1 MGYQRFNTSKTKPLD
16 IIIFIANILAVITG
30 IIYLLYGSGS
40 IYWNIYGVYMLMVLF
55 CNAVYAFF
63 DCKYD
68 LKGYLY
74 LGISILFMLLIPVF
88 NLLVSLWPV
97 HQSSRSMISCI
108 AMLLLYAFGGFLAAH
123 NIFRKKTDVELLLA
137 QIAAKYE
144 PEPKI
149 RKVMRISLILV
160 LTLFMLI
167 GLFIAYSILFSNNLW
182 ETQIFISAFALFYV
196 FLFLSAGL
204 LVTKLLN
211 KSKRTYVR
219 IAYLLLTAVISISC
233 LAPIISL
240 PVLIKEADISYRH
253 AFGNEYKTLPDY
265 KNPYF
270 RKITFSIPEYFFGTV
285 TRDYTV
291 RQDILFYSGKKG
303 IDKDLKLYFDV
314 YSSSQDGDMLPGGN
328 SVLIRIH
335 GGGWKSGDKGLMNNA
350 QMNKYFASQG
360 YVVFD
365 IQYGLNGSDTAPS
378 DNISEQ
384 RYRNF
389 TLDDIVR
396 HINIFLKYLADN
408 HEEFNANIDSVFI
421 SGVSAGGNLALSS
434 GLTYTNNKL
443 KINGIIPFYPANAL
457 AESMG
462 VAGSEVLSDP
472 ALNVDELSPPC
483 LIFQGTHDG
492 LVNSAITEQLLEEYQ
507 NSGNTECA
515 IIYMLYGG
523 HSSDIYFSGY
533 YNQIFLYYME
543 RFMFQYR

>member
-219 IAYLLLTAVISISC
+219 IAYLLLTAVISITC

>member
-30 IIYLLYGSGS
+30 IIYLLYGSDS

-219 IAYLLLTAVISISC
+219 IAYLLLTAVISITC

>member
-30 IIYLLYGSGS
+30 IIYLLYGSDS

>member
-1 MGYQRFNTSKTKPLD
+1 
-16 IIIFIANILAVITG
+16 
-30 IIYLLYGSGS
+30 
-40 IYWNIYGVYMLMVLF
+40 ML
-55 CNAVYAFF
+55 
-63 DCKYD
+63 
-68 LKGYLY
+68 
-74 LGISILFMLLIPVF
+74 
-88 NLLVSLWPV
+88 
-97 HQSSRSMISCI
+97 
-108 AMLLLYAFGGFLAAH
+108 
-123 NIFRKKTDVELLLA
+123 
-137 QIAAKYE
+137 
-144 PEPKI
+144 
-149 RKVMRISLILV
+149 
-160 LTLFMLI
+160 
-167 GLFIAYSILFSNNLW
+167 
-182 ETQIFISAFALFYV
+182 
-196 FLFLSAGL
+196 
-204 LVTKLLN
+204 
-211 KSKRTYVR
+211 
-219 IAYLLLTAVISISC
+219 
-233 LAPIISL
+233 
-240 PVLIKEADISYRH
+240 
-253 AFGNEYKTLPDY
+253 GNEYKTLPDY

>member
-30 IIYLLYGSGS
+30 IIYLLYGSDS

-55 CNAVYAFF
+55 CNAFYAFF

>member
-1 MGYQRFNTSKTKPLD
+1 M
-16 IIIFIANILAVITG
+16 
-30 IIYLLYGSGS
+30 
-40 IYWNIYGVYMLMVLF
+40 
-55 CNAVYAFF
+55 
-63 DCKYD
+63 
-68 LKGYLY
+68 
-74 LGISILFMLLIPVF
+74 
-88 NLLVSLWPV
+88 
-97 HQSSRSMISCI
+97 
-108 AMLLLYAFGGFLAAH
+108 AAH

-219 IAYLLLTAVISISC
+219 IAYLLLTAVISITC

-443 KINGIIPFYPANAL
+443 KINGIIPFILPTL
-457 AESMG
+457 WQK
-462 VAGSEVLSDP
+462 VW
-472 ALNVDELSPPC
+472 ELQDQKFC
-483 LIFQGTHDG
+483 QTLH
-492 LVNSAITEQLLEEYQ
+492 
-507 NSGNTECA
+507 
-515 IIYMLYGG
+515 
-523 HSSDIYFSGY
+523 
-533 YNQIFLYYME
+533 
-543 RFMFQYR
+543 

>member
-16 IIIFIANILAVITG
+16 IIIFIANILVVITG

-219 IAYLLLTAVISISC
+219 IAYLLLTAVISITC